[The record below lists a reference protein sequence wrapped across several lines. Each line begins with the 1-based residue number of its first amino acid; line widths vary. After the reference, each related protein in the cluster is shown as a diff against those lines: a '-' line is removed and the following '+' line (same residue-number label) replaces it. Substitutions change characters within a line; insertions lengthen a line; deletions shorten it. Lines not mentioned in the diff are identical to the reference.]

1 MLIVKK
7 SNISGVI
14 HKMEIDITE
23 EKYWQ
28 FQQGSLGLIQDVFPH
43 LTKGEREFL
52 ISGIHPIEWEQLFGN
67 MNNE

>member
-23 EKYWQ
+23 QRYWQ
-28 FQQGSLGLIQDVFPH
+28 FQQGYLGLIQEAFPN
-43 LTKGEREFL
+43 LSAGEREFL

-67 MNNE
+67 VID